1 MPHDKEGLLTSKSNK
16 PFKVGR
22 MALDDVTTLEA
33 TGKAMQNPDQVAI
46 NIRNLLAK
54 KDAEAS

>member
-1 MPHDKEGLLTSKSNK
+1 MCIRDRSNK

-54 KDAEAS
+54 KDAEVS